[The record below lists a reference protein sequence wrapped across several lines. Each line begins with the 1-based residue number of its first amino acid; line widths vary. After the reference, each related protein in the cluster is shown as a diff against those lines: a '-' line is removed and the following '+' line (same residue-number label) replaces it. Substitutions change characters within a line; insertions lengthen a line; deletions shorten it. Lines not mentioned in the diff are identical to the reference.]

1 MNELGVIR
9 KRKNISNNNNSV
21 EDTTMDLKRKISIA
35 FGILLIT
42 GIIFGIL
49 SSVPALENQNYLNKL
64 SLIKLQVLIAT
75 FFQFAMAS
83 VYVFIAVLL
92 YPVIKQYDERIAL
105 GYFGFRIIGA
115 MFLFIGIVSLLLLLF
130 ISQGFVSS
138 GQPDSSH
145 FQTIGQLLRVGRDW
159 MNHVAM
165 ILPWS
170 IGGLLLYYSFLRMK
184 IIPIWLSLW
193 GLIGS
198 TLTLIATF
206 MLMFDLIKIVTP
218 IYFIL
223 LIPTAIFELV
233 LAVYMIIKGFSTPIV
248 SSSIPKT

>member
-1 MNELGVIR
+1 MDMN
-9 KRKNISNNNNSV
+9 
-21 EDTTMDLKRKISIA
+21 RKISIT
-35 FGILLIT
+35 FGILLIF
-42 GIIFGIL
+42 GIIFGIF
-49 SSVPALENQNYLNKL
+49 SSVPALEYQDYLLIL
-64 SLIKLQVLIAT
+64 SSIKLQVLIAT
-75 FFQFAMAS
+75 FFQFAMAF
-83 VYVFIAVLL
+83 VYLCIAVLL
-92 YPVIKQYDERIAL
+92 YPVIKQYNERIAL
-105 GYFGFRIIGA
+105 GYFGLRIIGA

-130 ISQGFVSS
+130 ISQIFVSS

-170 IGGLLLYYSFLRMK
+170 IGGLLLYYCFLRMK

-198 TLTLIATF
+198 TLTLITTLL
-206 MLMFDLIKIVTP
+206 LMFDLIRIVTP

-223 LIPTAIFELV
+223 LMPTAILDLV
-233 LAVYMIIKGFSTPIV
+233 LAVYMIIKGFRI
-248 SSSIPKT
+248 SIISDSNP